1 MKKHLVDV
9 HIMGELRV
17 IGTSPTL
24 MVGDRIEGELHITW
38 SLTNAQEIAY
48 AQKIFDKYLLKG
60 WLAIGE
66 NAGSKTQIFRF
77 DPSLEKIVLAPL
89 MMGG

>member
-1 MKKHLVDV
+1 
-9 HIMGELRV
+9 MGELRV
-17 IGTSPTL
+17 IGTSLTL
-24 MVGDRIEGELHITW
+24 MVGDQVEGELYITW
-38 SLTNAQEIAY
+38 NPSNENETTY
-48 AQKIFDKYLLKG
+48 AHEIFDKYLLKG

-77 DPSLEKIVLAPL
+77 DPSLERIVLAPL

>member
-1 MKKHLVDV
+1 
-9 HIMGELRV
+9 MGELKV

-38 SLTNAQEIAY
+38 SPTNAQEVAY
-48 AQKIFDKYLLKG
+48 AQQIFDKYLLKG

-66 NAGSKTQIFRF
+66 KKGAKTQIFQF
-77 DPSLEKIVLAPL
+77 DPSLERIVLAPL